1 MEGIT
6 GMEGQSP
13 ATHINYTRADFRAL
27 RERLGVSLKNLATT
41 LGCDKKYLARMERG
55 RDDDPMPFEKQFSA
69 LEDIEARFEPGV
81 ERIMADALGDP
92 EVLASGRAVLPYY
105 NDQDGYRLVRCD
117 DDFYTWEN
125 ARLREAARRLRARGL
140 AVEHRFACENGVRYG
155 RPVRCTRADYRA
167 WRERLG
173 VSLDDLTEILGCSRR
188 FLCHIERGNPGDPV
202 PYEKQVA
209 PLREIEA
216 RFRDVVDQ
224 MVGEVSSGLGAG
236 AVAVLPY
243 YRDQDDYA
251 QHCPRADAGEPYA
264 WENARLREAGKR
276 LAAEDIEVEY
286 RFFVERDVE
295 YTDPSDGD

>member
-1 MEGIT
+1 
-6 GMEGQSP
+6 MEGQSP

-41 LGCDKKYLARMERG
+41 LGCDKKYLAHMERG

-105 NDQDGYRLVRCD
+105 NDQDEYRLVRAD
-117 DDFYTWEN
+117 GDFYTMEN
-125 ARLREAARRLRARGL
+125 ARLREAAERLRARGL
-140 AVEHRFACENGVRYG
+140 AVEHRFACEGGVFYG
-155 RPVRCTRADYRA
+155 RPVRCTRAGYRA
-167 WRERLG
+167 WREALG

-188 FLCHIERGNPGDPV
+188 FLCHIERGKPGDPV

-209 PLREIEA
+209 PFRDIEA
-216 RFRDVVDQ
+216 RFREVVEQ
-224 MVGEVSSGLGAG
+224 LVEEAACGLAPGG
-236 AVAVLPY
+236 VAVLPY
-243 YRDQDDYA
+243 YRDQEDYA

-276 LAAEDIEVEY
+276 LADKGIEVEY
-286 RFFVERDVE
+286 RFFAERDVE
-295 YTDPSDGD
+295 YTDPSDDE